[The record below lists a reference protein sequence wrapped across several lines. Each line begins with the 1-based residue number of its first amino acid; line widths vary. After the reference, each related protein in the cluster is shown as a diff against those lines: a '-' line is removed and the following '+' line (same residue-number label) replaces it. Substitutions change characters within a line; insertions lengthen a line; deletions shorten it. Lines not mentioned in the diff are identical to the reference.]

1 MRKGHV
7 DDCAGI
13 DGSTIDGMRK
23 GHVDDCAG
31 IDGSTI
37 DGMRKGHVDDC
48 AGIGV
53 LLNAQYAFAYSFMGY
68 YHGI

>member
-1 MRKGHV
+1 
-7 DDCAGI
+7 
-13 DGSTIDGMRK
+13 MRK

-53 LLNAQYAFAYSFMGY
+53 LLNAQYAFAQYAFAYSFMGY
-68 YHGI
+68 NHGILFYIHVFIF